1 MKKTLPI
8 AIIATSLLGLGS
20 LSSCHDEDFD
30 VSTAVLQERA
40 FEQNFIKEFGKP
52 SANQSWDFYS
62 QKMEAIRQGAA
73 VTRATMAEGDLS
85 EDINQPTNQY
95 FKGLIDSWHTSLE
108 EGLDNS
114 RVGQNNYSLTSTGD
128 FKIYAVRYAGG
139 LEVGPEKV
147 DLNGNTQ
154 SPWDDY
160 NIPDYDFDFGIIYNN
175 GQTVPDTLSLFG
187 KGFKNGFSPT
197 DPIPTFPNSKAFG
210 NPGWGK
216 EVRLP
221 KGTSFIFYLSYSYTW
236 TSGDNSHTIRQT
248 LYSDRTPEFT
258 YAYRRNNA
266 WREST
271 LDFPNYGGAS
281 TLLYST
287 EYIDPETG
295 KDEQVM
301 MIGFEDAFGLDG
313 THAPDDWDDMDFN
326 DVVLIIEGELPEPTA
341 KRFFVE
347 DKSNFDWDYNDVVF
361 DVMNT
366 GIVLRALGGTL
377 PVFLRVQDR
386 LPGSTPQLVRKG
398 GIAELH
404 ELMQNLQPQT
414 IHQNEEL
421 TYQREVMEN
430 GKKVMKTFYKPI
442 DAASYET
449 TGIEGLWFD
458 AVQVVTWTSLGTST
472 NNTRL
477 EEGEVERFA
486 NPLVT
491 NKVGDVELVV
501 LPEWQ
506 ENYNLGEIASLS
518 EFDFTGD
525 DSNDARQ
532 KIIKMTD
539 IGGIPAIW
547 SGPVSINWVKEMQK
561 ITLGYPRFYG
571 GGTTPEGSTQPE
583 WWADDETK
591 PNNSSYWYTFGGDKP
606 EE

>member
-1 MKKTLPI
+1 
-8 AIIATSLLGLGS
+8 
-20 LSSCHDEDFD
+20 
-30 VSTAVLQERA
+30 
-40 FEQNFIKEFGKP
+40 
-52 SANQSWDFYS
+52 
-62 QKMEAIRQGAA
+62 
-73 VTRATMAEGDLS
+73 
-85 EDINQPTNQY
+85 
-95 FKGLIDSWHTSLE
+95 
-108 EGLDNS
+108 
-114 RVGQNNYSLTSTGD
+114 VGQNNYSLTSTGD

-197 DPIPTFPNSKAFG
+197 DPIPNFPNSKAFG

-341 KRFFVE
+341 KRFFIE

-366 GIVLRALGGTL
+366 GIVLRALGGTI

-386 LPGSTPQLVRKG
+386 LPGSTPQLVQKG

-404 ELMQNLQPQT
+404 ELMQSLQPQA

-449 TGIEGLWFD
+449 TGLEGLWFD
-458 AVQVVTWTSLGTST
+458 AVQIVTWTSLGTST

-501 LPEWQ
+501 LPEWK
-506 ENYNLGEIASLS
+506 ENYNLGEIAALS
-518 EFDFTGD
+518 DLDFTGD
-525 DSNDARQ
+525 DSKDAHP
-532 KIIKMTD
+532 KIVKITD

-561 ITLGYPRFYG
+561 ITYGYPRFYG
-571 GGTTPEGSTQPE
+571 GGTTPEGSDQPE
-583 WWADDETK
+583 WWGDDPSK
-591 PNNSSYWYTFGGDKP
+591 PNNSNFWYKFVGDKP

>member
-20 LSSCHDEDFD
+20 LSSCHDEDFN
-30 VSTAVLQERA
+30 VSSTVLQERA

-73 VTRATMAEGDLS
+73 VTRATMAEGDLY
-85 EDINQPTNQY
+85 EEIDQPTDTY
-95 FKGLIDSWHTSLE
+95 FKDLIDSWHSILE

-139 LEVGPEKV
+139 IET
-147 DLNGNTQ
+147 D
-154 SPWDDY
+154 SDY
-160 NIPDYDFDFGIIYNN
+160 NLDFGIIYYQKNNN
-175 GQTVPDTLSLFG
+175 GQTVEKVLPLFG
-187 KGFKNGFSPT
+187 TGFKQDWSPT
-197 DPIPTFPNSKAFG
+197 DPIPGHPEWGNFFG

-221 KGTSFIFYLSYSYTW
+221 KGTSFIFYLKYDYTFHNNNN
-236 TSGDNSHTIRQT
+236 TQSKTITQT
-248 LYSDRTPEFT
+248 LYSDRTPVFT
-258 YAYRRNNA
+258 CTNRANGQWNDHDRTY
-266 WREST
+266 S
-271 LDFPNYGGAS
+271 DYGGAS

-313 THAPDDWDDMDFN
+313 EHNTDEYFDKDFN

-486 NPLVT
+486 NPFVT

-525 DSNDARQ
+525 DSNDARP

-606 EE
+606 ED